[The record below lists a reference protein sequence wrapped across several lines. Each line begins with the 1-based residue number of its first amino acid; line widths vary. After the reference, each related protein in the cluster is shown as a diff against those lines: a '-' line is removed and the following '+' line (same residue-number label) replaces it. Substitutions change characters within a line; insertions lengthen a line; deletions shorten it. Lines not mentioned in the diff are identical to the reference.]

1 MGGETRRALALQKS
15 KAIRNM
21 RQLNTSLT
29 DRRRVSA
36 TTARNFF
43 LQGVFL
49 LHNFGLASPR
59 SHERGPVEAGVSP
72 SLCMVSFDL
81 RALTSAAPL
90 KLCLKRV

>member
-29 DRRRVSA
+29 DRRRVSS

-43 LQGVFL
+43 LQGLFL
-49 LHNFGLASPR
+49 LHNFGLVSPR
-59 SHERGPVEAGVSP
+59 SHERGPVEAIFTSE
-72 SLCMVSFDL
+72 LILADAWNL

-90 KLCLKRV
+90 KL